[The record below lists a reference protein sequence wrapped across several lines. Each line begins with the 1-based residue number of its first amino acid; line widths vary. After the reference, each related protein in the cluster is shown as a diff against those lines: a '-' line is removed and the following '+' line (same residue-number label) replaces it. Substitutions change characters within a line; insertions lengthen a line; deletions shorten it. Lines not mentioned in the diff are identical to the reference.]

1 MIILAMI
8 ALVVAL
14 FILLMVVWILGMVGP
29 PIYEQVMGRE
39 AVQAL
44 GMDTGLDLAMQLGL
58 VVVPVGLGLSV
69 IIWYHV
75 FGLKQD
81 VRYR

>member
-1 MIILAMI
+1 
-8 ALVVAL
+8 
-14 FILLMVVWILGMVGP
+14 
-29 PIYEQVMGRE
+29 
-39 AVQAL
+39 VQAL

-75 FGLKQD
+75 TGLQDD
-81 VRYR
+81 VRYYR